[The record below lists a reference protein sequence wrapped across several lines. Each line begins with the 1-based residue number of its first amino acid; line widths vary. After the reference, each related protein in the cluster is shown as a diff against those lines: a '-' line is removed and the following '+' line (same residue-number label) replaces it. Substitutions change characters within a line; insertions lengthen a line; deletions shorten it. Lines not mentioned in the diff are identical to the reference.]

1 MDALKHNPVLVFDFG
16 GTKLATAVV
25 DSLSG
30 EIYAQVRRPTPAREG
45 AAASLEA
52 IYQAGREALANT
64 PAPQRQVSGIGISFG
79 GPVSRDRRK
88 VLRSMHIAEWES
100 YDLVAQV
107 EASFG
112 RPAFMDNDA
121 NAAALGEWQFGAGQG
136 ATDLVY
142 IQVSTGIG
150 AGMILSSQ
158 VYRGSGLAGEFG
170 HLTVM
175 EDGPICSC
183 GNHGCVESLSS
194 GWAIARDGR
203 ELLAS
208 GAETLLSDMSGGK
221 PDRLTAEMV
230 LLACQAGDPAACAI
244 TQRAFR
250 YLALGMANL
259 ITLIDPQII
268 VLGGGVTQSQQ
279 AMQESLA
286 AALPEFLPPLFAGH
300 TQVAFSRL
308 NGLETLLGA
317 ALLTRGY

>member
-1 MDALKHNPVLVFDFG
+1 MMAQKHDPVLAFDFG
-16 GTKLATAVV
+16 GTKLAAAVV

-30 EIYAQVRRPTPAREG
+30 EIYAQIRRPTPARHG

-52 IYQAGREALANT
+52 MYQAGREALAS
-64 PAPQRQVSGIGISFG
+64 APLPQQEISRIGISFG
-79 GPVSRDRRK
+79 GPVSRDRRS
-88 VLRSMHIAEWES
+88 VLRSMHIADWES
-100 YDLVAQV
+100 FDLVAQV
-107 EASFG
+107 AAAFDRS
-112 RPAFMDNDA
+112 AFMDNDA
-121 NAAALGEWQFGAGQG
+121 NAAALGEWQFGLGQG

-170 HLTVM
+170 HLTVL

-183 GNHGCVESLSS
+183 GKHGCVESLSS

-203 ELLAS
+203 EILAS
-208 GAETLLSDMSGGK
+208 GRETLLHKLSGGK
-221 PDRLTAEMV
+221 PEHLTAEMV
-230 LLACQAGDPAACAI
+230 MQACQAGDPAACAI
-244 TQRAFR
+244 AQRAFR

-268 VLGGGVTQSQQ
+268 VLGGGVTRSQL
-279 AMQESLA
+279 AMQESLSEN
-286 AALPEFLPPLFAGH
+286 LPQFLPPMFAGH
-300 TQVAFSRL
+300 TRVAFSRL
-308 NGLETLLGA
+308 NGLETLMGA